1 MGASPVACV
10 ASSLY
15 SAAPEARRHP
25 ESRDSIYDWRS
36 TTMEQ
41 GAVTLV
47 RNIAAAGCLPLVDPS
62 GEILQTI
69 CEEHF
74 LTEDSHKCLS
84 VPTIATGVFR
94 CVVAGSGVGYRTKAS
109 FESEKVTDVYGPS
122 IGQCV
127 TISDVQTVEGIHF
140 LRGTAG
146 WLPMHDPSGELP
158 FFEKLSKDQ
167 ISTDDLKYCPNAPV
181 DVFRCVVEGLGVG
194 YRRGPSLESE
204 KVTDVYGPS
213 IGQCVIVSK
222 CEATKG
228 VTHFLK
234 TVVRGNAAWLP
245 THDPSGE
252 LQFFE
257 KLSKEQI
264 STEDLKYCPN
274 TRANVFRCVIKGPGI
289 GYRRGPSFES
299 EKVTDVYGPSIG
311 QCVTISDV
319 Q

>member
-1 MGASPVACV
+1 LHAQGV

-74 LTEDSHKCLS
+74 LTEDSHKCVS

-127 TISDVQTVEGIHF
+127 TISDVQTVKGTRF

-146 WLPMHDPSGELP
+146 WLPMHDQSGTLRL
-158 FFEKLSKDQ
+158 FEKLTIEHFLSDNL
-167 ISTDDLKYCPNAPV
+167 SYCPNSTVSLEDQAKLHTLPKAL
-181 DVFRCVVEGLGVG
+181 DRILLQKEQDRHAHTKAEAFAVECAAAEATRLGD
-194 YRRGPSLESE
+194 RHLIILPLPSLS
-204 KVTDVYGPS
+204 
-213 IGQCVIVSK
+213 
-222 CEATKG
+222 
-228 VTHFLK
+228 
-234 TVVRGNAAWLP
+234 R
-245 THDPSGE
+245 
-252 LQFFE
+252 LQ
-257 KLSKEQI
+257 L
-264 STEDLKYCPN
+264 
-274 TRANVFRCVIKGPGI
+274 
-289 GYRRGPSFES
+289 
-299 EKVTDVYGPSIG
+299 
-311 QCVTISDV
+311 
-319 Q
+319 

>member
-74 LTEDSHKCLS
+74 LTEDSHRCVS
-84 VPTIATGVFR
+84 VPTISTGVFR

-146 WLPMHDPSGELP
+146 WLPMHDPSGEL
-158 FFEKLSKDQ
+158 
-167 ISTDDLKYCPNAPV
+167 
-181 DVFRCVVEGLGVG
+181 
-194 YRRGPSLESE
+194 
-204 KVTDVYGPS
+204 
-213 IGQCVIVSK
+213 
-222 CEATKG
+222 
-228 VTHFLK
+228 
-234 TVVRGNAAWLP
+234 
-245 THDPSGE
+245 
-252 LQFFE
+252 QFFE

-274 TRANVFRCVIKGPGI
+274 TRANVFRCVIKGPGV

-319 Q
+319 QTVKGTRFLRGTAGWLPMHDQSGTLRLFEKLTIEHFLSDNLSYCPNSTVSLEDQAKLHTLPKALDRILLQKEQDRHAHTK